1 MCLDA
6 MRRHNRVA
14 RARRASR
21 RPTPTGRLE
30 ILGYSGN
37 MKIPLVKWSSAPLAA
52 RDCPKP
58 GEAQRHTVIERRR
71 DSFDARVVLT
81 MTMTMIMIHWCW
93 LHLGPSPRCG
103 AVSRRSLSTVEEGSF
118 LPFLWL
124 EVQLSQSEAMHRSKS
139 SGSYFGCPRFAGYR
153 FELRCPRSAS
163 CGETTHH
170 RLSSLSYPPTVTR
183 PDTCILPATGP
194 SRVVITA
201 PSASFSIR
209 RGLSQLGISFSS
221 VSTGDSPI
229 WKETFYRVQ
238 EQSYQVR
245 PSTITTAK

>member
-81 MTMTMIMIHWCW
+81 IMM
-93 LHLGPSPRCG
+93 RCHDSLVL
-103 AVSRRSLSTVEEGSF
+103 APPWSESALRR
-118 LPFLWL
+118 
-124 EVQLSQSEAMHRSKS
+124 
-139 SGSYFGCPRFAGYR
+139 C
-153 FELRCPRSAS
+153 
-163 CGETTHH
+163 
-170 RLSSLSYPPTVTR
+170 VT
-183 PDTCILPATGP
+183 A
-194 SRVVITA
+194 
-201 PSASFSIR
+201 
-209 RGLSQLGISFSS
+209 
-221 VSTGDSPI
+221 
-229 WKETFYRVQ
+229 
-238 EQSYQVR
+238 
-245 PSTITTAK
+245 